1 MARIVLHI
9 GTHKTATTS
18 LQNIF
23 WLNAEFLAHKGT
35 IYPHL
40 PYRRSDTTGHHGLV
54 FFWEHMPRP
63 FQLEGGSRTALEKI
77 AAEYVDRDVTVFLS
91 SEEFSRIPAQEGAG
105 IGEVRKIFADYE
117 SIEVIC
123 TLRTQWQYLQS
134 IYLEMSKNTQPEHP
148 SRFVDPV
155 IKSGKLGGLMVAY
168 NLLLTHLE
176 QSFEPEE
183 ITFFDFDTCRK
194 SENGIIGC
202 FLERLGLDLKPD
214 DLTGSTMSNVSPMA
228 LAGWVGNILCA
239 PKTSTPELV
248 DLAEVALEREFG
260 EDIRTCLFTK
270 DEFSRLAEHFNER
283 NADLTARRAPF
294 QPGFAITPADTQG
307 ITHFRNDVGGKF
319 WIRMSR
325 VLAAEMI

>member
-18 LQNIF
+18 LQNVF
-23 WLNAEFLAHKGT
+23 WHNAELLAQKSL

-40 PYRRSDTTGHHGLV
+40 PYSRSDTTGHHGLV

-91 SEEFSRIPAQEGAG
+91 SEEFSRIPAREGAG
-105 IGEVRKIFADYE
+105 ISEIREIFADYE

-134 IYLEMSKNTQPEHP
+134 IYLEMSKSAQPGRPPH
-148 SRFVDPV
+148 FVDPV
-155 IKSGKLGGLMVAY
+155 IKSGKLGGLMVDY
-168 NLLLTHLE
+168 NLLLTHLQ

-183 ITFFDFDTCRK
+183 ITFFDFDTCRQ
-194 SENGIIGC
+194 SESGIIGC
-202 FLERLGLDLKPD
+202 FLEHLGLDLKPD
-214 DLTGSTMSNVSPMA
+214 DLTGPSVSNVSPMA

-239 PKTSTPELV
+239 PKASTAELV
-248 DLAEVALEREFG
+248 DLAEIALEREFG

-283 NADLTARRAPF
+283 NAELAARRAPF
-294 QPGFAITPADTQG
+294 QPGFSVTPADPRS
-307 ITHFRNDVGGKF
+307 ITHFRNDVGGNF